1 MEESLEKFVNFLA
14 AEKRLARNSL
24 EAYERDVREFLKF
37 LRGRG
42 VERPEAIMRGH
53 LLSFLSELSRR
64 ALSPASLKRKLSS
77 LRAFSSF
84 LLEEGIRG
92 DDFTQ
97 EVTLTGGPR
106 RLPKVLGL
114 REVERLISAPDPKTP
129 RGARDSAMLEL
140 LYAAGLRVSELVG
153 LRVNQVN
160 LEAGYLIVLGKRG
173 RERVVPLGD
182 VAVEKLKDYL
192 EWARPK
198 LSKGRDAP
206 ELFLSP
212 AGRALTRQ
220 GVWKAL
226 KAYALREGL
235 ERGLSPHTLR
245 HTFASHLLEGG
256 ADLRSVQLLLGHADI
271 STTQIYTHIDREH
284 LKEVISRFH
293 PRG

>member
-14 AEKRLARNSL
+14 AEKRLARNTL
-24 EAYERDVREFLKF
+24 EAYERDVREFVEF
-37 LRGRG
+37 LRRCG
-42 VERPEAIMRGH
+42 VKRPEAVMRGH
-53 LLSFLSELSRR
+53 LVSFLSELSKR

-84 LLEEGIRG
+84 LQEEGRRG

-97 EVTLTGGPR
+97 EVTILGGAR
-106 RLPKVLGL
+106 RLPRVLGL
-114 REVERLISAPDPKTP
+114 KDVERLVSAPDPKTP

-153 LRVNQVN
+153 LRMSQLN

-173 RERVVPLGD
+173 RERVVPLGET
-182 VAVEKLKDYL
+182 AVEKLKDYL
-192 EWARPK
+192 AWSRTK

-206 ELFLSP
+206 ELFLSSG
-212 AGRALTRQ
+212 GRPLTRQ

-226 KAYALREGL
+226 KGYALREGL
-235 ERGLSPHTLR
+235 GPGLSPHALR
-245 HTFASHLLEGG
+245 HTFASHLLRGG

-284 LKEVISRFH
+284 LKKVISRFH